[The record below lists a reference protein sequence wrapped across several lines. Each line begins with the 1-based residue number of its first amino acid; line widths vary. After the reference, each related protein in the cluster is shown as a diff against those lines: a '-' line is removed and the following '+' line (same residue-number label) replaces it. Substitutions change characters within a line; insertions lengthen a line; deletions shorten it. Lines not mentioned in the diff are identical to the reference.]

1 MLINRTDMVAPIDAV
16 ITWVDGNDRTHRKR
30 REQALALAGYRK
42 DEPTNAT
49 YETRF
54 ANQGEIYYCIASILK
69 YAPFIR
75 RIFIVGDGQTPAH
88 ISDFAK
94 SGLSG
99 ADKIQI
105 VDHRTIFNGY
115 EGFLPTFNSLTI
127 ESMLWRIPGLAETFL
142 YFNDDVF
149 LNAPLSVS
157 DLVSDEGKLV
167 VYGKLRSI
175 YPLTIKHHLRKFR
188 CRLAGRKIPSAHFKT
203 AQAHSAR
210 LLGLK
215 HYIEIGHVPHIM
227 QRRAFADFFA
237 GDPHVLET
245 QLEPKF
251 RTIDQFSPVG
261 LSNHYEFRCGNIEL
275 RPRSDGGYLKLR
287 DAGQKRL
294 SLIAAEQE
302 LFGCVQ
308 SLDEFSRGDL
318 EAFRHTML
326 KKFGTYM
333 PRTAITWMDNL
344 DNRAAS
350 RRPEFEGTVV
360 PVGQTA

>member
-1 MLINRTDMVAPIDAV
+1 
-16 ITWVDGNDRTHRKR
+16 
-30 REQALALAGYRK
+30 
-42 DEPTNAT
+42 
-49 YETRF
+49 
-54 ANQGEIYYCIASILK
+54 NQGEIYYCIASILK
-69 YAPFIR
+69 YAPVIR
-75 RIFIVGDGQTPAH
+75 RIYIVTDGQIPAH

-127 ESMLWRIPGLAETFL
+127 ESMLWRIPELAETFL

-175 YPLTIKHHLRKFR
+175 YPLTIKHHLRKLR
-188 CRLAGRKIPSAHFKT
+188 CRLEDGKIPSAHFKT

-210 LLGLK
+210 LQGLSQ
-215 HYIEIGHVPHIM
+215 YIEIGHIPHVL
-227 QRRAFADFFA
+227 RRSAFADFFKSNP
-237 GDPHVLET
+237 DLLKK

-261 LSNHYEFRCGNIEL
+261 LSNHHEFRYVNIEL
-275 RPRSDGGYLKLR
+275 RPCSDGAYLKPR
-287 DAGQKRL
+287 DAGNRRL
-294 SLIAAEQE
+294 SLIAAEQVR
-302 LFGCVQ
+302 FGCVQ
-308 SLDEFSRGDL
+308 SLAAFSRGDL
-318 EAFRHTML
+318 EAFRHSML
-326 KKFGTYM
+326 KKFG
-333 PRTAITWMDNL
+333 
-344 DNRAAS
+344 
-350 RRPEFEGTVV
+350 
-360 PVGQTA
+360 

>member
-1 MLINRTDMVAPIDAV
+1 MVAEIDAV
-16 ITWVDGNDRTHRKR
+16 ITWVDGNDRAHRKK
-30 REQALALAGYRK
+30 REQALALGGYRK

-75 RIFIVGDGQTPAH
+75 RIYIVTDGQIPAH
-88 ISDFAK
+88 ILDFAK
-94 SGLSG
+94 SGLCG
-99 ADKIQI
+99 AEKIQI
-105 VDHRTIFNGY
+105 VDHRRIFRGY
-115 EGFLPTFNSLTI
+115 EEFLPTFNSLTI

-167 VYGKLRSI
+167 VYGRLRSI
-175 YPLTIKHHLRKFR
+175 YPLTIKHHLRKLR
-188 CRLAGRKIPSAHFKT
+188 CHLAGGKIPSAHFKT

-210 LLGLK
+210 LLGLGQ
-215 HYIEIGHVPHIM
+215 YIEIGHIPHVM
-227 QRRAFADFFA
+227 RRSAFANFSKSNLD
-237 GDPHVLET
+237 LLKK

-261 LSNHYEFRCGNIEL
+261 LSNHYEFTCGNIEL
-275 RPRSDGGYLKLR
+275 RPRSDGAYLKPR

-294 SLIAAEQE
+294 SLIAAEKE

-318 EAFRHTML
+318 EAFRNTML
-326 KKFGTYM
+326 KKFGAYM
-333 PRTAITWMDNL
+333 PRTAMTWMDNL

-350 RRPEFEGTVV
+350 RQPEFEGSVV

>member
-1 MLINRTDMVAPIDAV
+1 MVAEIDAV
-16 ITWVDGNDRTHRKR
+16 ITWVDGTDRAHRKR
-30 REQALALAGYRK
+30 REQALVLAGYRK

-49 YETRF
+49 DETRF

-75 RIFIVGDGQTPAH
+75 RIFIVSDGQVPAH
-88 ISDFAK
+88 IWDFAK
-94 SGLSG
+94 SGICG
-99 ADKIQI
+99 ADRIRI
-105 VDHRTIFNGY
+105 VDHRTIFKGY
-115 EGFLPTFNSLTI
+115 EAFLPTFNSLTI

-157 DLVSDEGKLV
+157 DLVSDDGKLV

-175 YPLTIKHHLRKFR
+175 YPLTIKHHLRKVR
-188 CRLAGRKIPSAHFKT
+188 CHLAGRKVPSAHFKT

-210 LLGLK
+210 LLGLSQ
-215 HYIEIGHVPHIM
+215 YIEIGHIPHIL
-227 QRRAFADFFA
+227 RRSAFADFFKSR
-237 GDPHVLET
+237 PHLLKK

-251 RTIDQFSPVG
+251 RTIDQFSPTG
-261 LSNHYEFRCGNIEL
+261 LSNHCEFSCGNIEL
-275 RPRSDGGYLKLR
+275 RPRADGAYLKPR
-287 DAGQKRL
+287 DAGRKRL
-294 SLIAAEQE
+294 SLIAAERE
-302 LFGCVQ
+302 PFGCVQ

-318 EAFRHTML
+318 EAFRKTML
-326 KKFGTYM
+326 KKFGEHM

-350 RRPEFEGTVV
+350 RQREFEGAVV
-360 PVGQTA
+360 TAGQIA

>member
-1 MLINRTDMVAPIDAV
+1 MVTQIDAV
-16 ITWVDGNDRTHRKR
+16 ITWVDGNDRAHRKR
-30 REQALALAGYRK
+30 REQAQTLAGLRK

-49 YETRF
+49 YDTRF

-75 RIFIVGDGQTPAH
+75 HIFIVSDGQTPAH

-94 SGLSG
+94 SSLCGTN
-99 ADKIQI
+99 KIQI
-105 VDHRTIFNGY
+105 VDHRTIFEGY
-115 EGFLPTFNSLTI
+115 EKFLPTFNSLTI
-127 ESMLWRIPGLAETFL
+127 ESMLWRIPELAETFL

-175 YPLTIKHHLRKFR
+175 YPLTIKHHLRKLR

-210 LLGLK
+210 LQGLSQ
-215 HYIEIGHVPHIM
+215 YIEIGHIPHM
-227 QRRAFADFFA
+227 LRRSAFADFFKNR
-237 GDPHVLET
+237 PHLLKE

-261 LSNHYEFRCGNIEL
+261 LSNHYELRRRNIEL
-275 RPRSDGGYLKLR
+275 RPRADGAYLKPS
-287 DAGQKRL
+287 DDVQKRL
-294 SLIAAEQE
+294 SLIAGEQE

-318 EAFRHTML
+318 QAFRNAML

-333 PRTAITWMDNL
+333 PRTAVTWMDNL

-350 RRPEFEGTVV
+350 RQPEFEGTVV
-360 PVGQTA
+360 PAGQTA